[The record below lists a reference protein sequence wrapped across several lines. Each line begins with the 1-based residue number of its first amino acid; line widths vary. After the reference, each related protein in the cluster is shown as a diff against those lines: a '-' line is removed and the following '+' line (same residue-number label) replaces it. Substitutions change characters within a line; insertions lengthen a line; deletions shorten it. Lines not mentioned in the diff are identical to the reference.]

1 MNSIDI
7 TPTKGY
13 PHTYDFIGNKASAIN
28 PLVLIVITF
37 VMIVYYLIFS
47 YLGVSSKNNIQSSNL
62 SSPGITFLEII
73 MWGMFIFLVL
83 INGIQYFFKVDIK
96 TGIKNLFSPVPEIDI
111 TVTTDGDGDNNQ
123 SVPEITYKNQVF
135 HIPDNIYTYND
146 AKAVCKAYG
155 SRLANY
161 EEIENAYKDGA
172 EWCGYGWSADQM
184 ALYPT
189 QYDTWKKMQKRK
201 GHEHDCGRPGING
214 GYIGHKQAPFGVNC
228 YGHKPKI
235 TSEERTL
242 MDERQ
247 TYPRSPEEY
256 QFEKKVEK
264 YRENLPEVLV
274 SPFNYDK
281 WSQI

>member
-1 MNSIDI
+1 MSSIDI

-13 PHTYDFIGNKASAIN
+13 SHMYDFIGNRATVAN
-28 PLVLIVITF
+28 PFILIVLTC
-37 VMIVYYLIFS
+37 VIVIYYFIFS
-47 YLGVSSKNNIQSSNL
+47 YLGVSAKNNIATTNV
-62 SSPGITFLEII
+62 SSPGITFIEII

-83 INGIQYFFKVDIK
+83 INGLQYFLKIDIK
-96 TGIKNLFSPVPEIDI
+96 TGIKNLFTPIPEIDV
-111 TVTTDGDGDNNQ
+111 TVTTEGDQNINPN
-123 SVPEITYKNQVF
+123 VPEITYENQVF

-155 SRLANY
+155 SRLATY
-161 EEIENAYKDGA
+161 QEIEGAYKNGA
-172 EWCGYGWSADQM
+172 EWCGFGWSANQM

-189 QYDTWKKMQKRK
+189 QYDTWKKLQKKK

-214 GYIGHKQAPFGVNC
+214 GYIGYKKASFGINC

-235 TSEERTL
+235 TSEEREL

-247 TYPRSPEEY
+247 VYPLSPEEY

-264 YRENLPEVLV
+264 YREKLPNVLV

-281 WSQI
+281 WSQL

>member
-96 TGIKNLFSPVPEIDI
+96 TGIK
-111 TVTTDGDGDNNQ
+111 
-123 SVPEITYKNQVF
+123 
-135 HIPDNIYTYND
+135 IY
-146 AKAVCKAYG
+146 
-155 SRLANY
+155 L
-161 EEIENAYKDGA
+161 
-172 EWCGYGWSADQM
+172 
-184 ALYPT
+184 
-189 QYDTWKKMQKRK
+189 
-201 GHEHDCGRPGING
+201 
-214 GYIGHKQAPFGVNC
+214 APFQ
-228 YGHKPKI
+228 KLI
-235 TSEERTL
+235 L
-242 MDERQ
+242 Q
-247 TYPRSPEEY
+247 
-256 QFEKKVEK
+256 
-264 YRENLPEVLV
+264 
-274 SPFNYDK
+274 
-281 WSQI
+281 